1 MDPQQEL
8 FTAILTALKEQ
19 GYDVYDGFMPPEN
32 TTRDDTTQECAAQD
46 DPLYPFVYL
55 ADSHQVDAENK
66 SAIFGDVYQTIHVWH
81 DSPKRRGT
89 VSNMLGNIKA
99 LCRSIRVTDN
109 FSWYV
114 RSMDQRILT
123 DTTTKVPLLHGL
135 LDVGF
140 KFSGR

>member
-8 FTAILTALKEQ
+8 FTALLSALREQ
-19 GYDVYDGFMPPEN
+19 GYDVYDGFMPPDN
-32 TTRDDTTQECAAQD
+32 T
-46 DPLYPFVYL
+46 PYPFVYL

-99 LCRSIRVTDN
+99 LCRSIRATDN